1 MRNTQ
6 NDCAKT
12 RPNRVHSQHLQKN
25 SLDLNTIRRYALMTA
40 PLHRA
45 SQIKLETQTVKE
57 KEEKQ
62 QAKETAIVSL
72 ECPRDV
78 AGQHTTKQNS

>member
-1 MRNTQ
+1 
-6 NDCAKT
+6 
-12 RPNRVHSQHLQKN
+12 
-25 SLDLNTIRRYALMTA
+25 MTA

-45 SQIKLETQTVKE
+45 SQMKLEIQTVKE

-62 QAKETAIVSL
+62 QAKETAIVSF

-78 AGQHTTKQNS
+78 AEQHTTKTKFVTVLRKWRKVTSLL